1 MSEKNENL
9 ILNEQI
15 KEDVVNLFQ
24 AFSNKTRLNI
34 LFVLKQQPLTV
45 TEICEK
51 LDVSQ
56 SAISHQLRRLKL
68 ARLVSNKRE
77 GRKIIYTLA
86 DHHIHDIFDLAI
98 EHVKEIYHYE

>member
-68 ARLVSNKRE
+68 ARLVTNKRE
-77 GRKIIYTLA
+77 GRKIIYNYA
-86 DHHIHDIFDLAI
+86 KQHSQDIIQLI
-98 EHVKEIYHYE
+98 SEHERELDYY